1 MKVEEKELVIEQMG
15 SRHLDEVLAI
25 EKKSYS
31 TPWSP
36 ISFKNEIYSPYS
48 IALAAMLGGTV
59 AGYVIANYRFDEG
72 HVLNLTVHPEHTRK
86 KIGSR
91 LMEIVLDML
100 TQKGCAMAYLEVRAG
115 NAAAR
120 RLYEKLGFRETG
132 RRKFYYAD
140 PFEDAVL
147 MSLALQINSFSR
159 RRF

>member
-1 MKVEEKELVIEQMG
+1 MRVEEKELVIEQMG
-15 SRHLDEVLAI
+15 SRHLEEVLAI

-36 ISFKNEIYSPYS
+36 VSFKNEIYSPYS
-48 IALAAMLGGTV
+48 IALVAMLEGAV
-59 AGYVIANYRFDEG
+59 AGYIIANYRFNEG
-72 HVLNLTVHPEHTRK
+72 HVLNLTVHPQQTRK
-86 KIGSR
+86 KIGTH

-100 TQKGCAMAYLEVRAG
+100 RRKGCAVVWLEVRAS

-120 RLYEKLGFRETG
+120 RLYEKLGFIETG

-147 MSLALQINSFSR
+147 MSLEL
-159 RRF
+159 